1 MAASEVVIHDRVI
14 SVHRRSDITEMM
26 QKQTTVTHEIRM
38 ECHEELVECGKLKL
52 CMRNCVIEMIR
63 GY

>member
-1 MAASEVVIHDRVI
+1 
-14 SVHRRSDITEMM
+14 MM
-26 QKQTTVTHEIRM
+26 QKQMTVTRKIWM
-38 ECHEELVECGKLKL
+38 EGHKEWGECGKLKL